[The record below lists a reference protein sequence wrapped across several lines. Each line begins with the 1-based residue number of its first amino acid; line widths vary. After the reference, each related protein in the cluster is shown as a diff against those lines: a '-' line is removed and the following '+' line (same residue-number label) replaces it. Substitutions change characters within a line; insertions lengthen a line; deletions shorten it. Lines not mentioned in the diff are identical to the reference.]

1 MEKPQIL
8 YKYRDVGEYTE
19 KIFTDKTVWLS
30 KPENLNDPFECSIA
44 NFTEKAQEKLIKRYK
59 EFQVCN
65 FAAFGALS
73 LKRNTPYYN
82 LTNKAL
88 KSLLKRLGT
97 KSWAK
102 RYQMVNE
109 VVYEATGT
117 RLSNPNHLI
126 KSLKNRLQVSGI
138 FSLSETDTN
147 QLMWAHYAGESRGLA
162 VGFEVTEDSML
173 ADEKHCIAVNYQDVL
188 PEFKAEEL
196 MSDMHMSFWKEGAKI
211 TVQVPFDDSTF
222 RACVS
227 TKPTDWA
234 YEKEWRYIDETD
246 GVHPFPGRL
255 VEVTFGLRCS
265 QADREKYI
273 SLARK
278 SFDYPINFF
287 EIVKKPNS
295 NQIEKKAFRNVL

>member
-8 YKYRDVGEYTE
+8 YKYRDVSEYTE
-19 KIFTDKTVWLS
+19 KIFTGKTVWLS

-44 NFTEKAQEKLIKRYK
+44 NFTEKAQEKLIRTYK
-59 EFQVCN
+59 EFQVRN
-65 FAAFGALS
+65 FVAFGALS

-82 LTNKAL
+82 LTKKSL

-97 KSWAK
+97 KSWDK

-109 VVYEATGT
+109 VVYEAIGT

-126 KSLKNRLQVSGI
+126 KSLKDRLQVSGI

-162 VGFEVTEDSML
+162 VGFEVTDGSML
-173 ADEKHCIAVNYQDVL
+173 ADEKHCIAVNYQDEL
-188 PEFKAEEL
+188 PEFKTDEL
-196 MSDMHMSFWKEGAKI
+196 MSDTQMSFGKEGAKI
-211 TVQVPFDDSTF
+211 TVQVPFDDPTF

-246 GVHPFPGRL
+246 GAHPFPGKL

-265 QADREKYI
+265 EADRQKYI
-273 SLARK
+273 DLARK
-278 SFDYPINFF
+278 SFDYPVNFF

-295 NQIEKKAFRNVL
+295 NQIEKKALL